1 MSGEAPARADT
12 PRSDGTLLGGRL
24 IYRQTQAGY
33 RTGIE
38 PVLLAASIPVRPGE
52 RVAEGGTGAGAGL
65 LCLAARVPGLVG
77 LGLEIDPGLVEAARG
92 NITANGFAGL
102 DVHGADVCAWRADGP
117 LDHAFANPPWH
128 DPGGTPSPD
137 RGRRLAK
144 QAGAGLLAR
153 WAMALGTGLRRGGTL
168 SLILPAASM
177 NEGCAALA
185 ASGCGRTSLFP
196 LWPREGQAAKLIILR
211 GVRGVR
217 GADTVMPGLILHA
230 ADGRYTEAAEQVLRH
245 GAALMQPAG
254 PARGKPQSPPECA

>member
-92 NITANGFAGL
+92 NITANGFAAPG
-102 DVHGADVCAWRADGP
+102 RADG
-117 LDHAFANPPWH
+117 
-128 DPGGTPSPD
+128 
-137 RGRRLAK
+137 RCRRVARRRAPRSRVR
-144 QAGAGLLAR
+144 QSALAR
-153 WAMALGTGLRRGGTL
+153 
-168 SLILPAASM
+168 S
-177 NEGCAALA
+177 
-185 ASGCGRTSLFP
+185 
-196 LWPREGQAAKLIILR
+196 
-211 GVRGVR
+211 
-217 GADTVMPGLILHA
+217 
-230 ADGRYTEAAEQVLRH
+230 
-245 GAALMQPAG
+245 
-254 PARGKPQSPPECA
+254 